1 MSNIK
6 RPKLGDKVGEIDMS
20 AFQKRSAETTS
31 STSDGKPKHEVRRH
45 TGVGLVMGA
54 IADKGELERKLSDT
68 QHHLDEANQRLAD
81 YEGAELVRKLEPAN
95 IRRSRWANRD
105 ELNFVGADWD
115 AFKAEISSAGGNVE
129 PIKVRRVFY
138 GKTPPAQAAGP
149 GPGHE
154 KFEIVYGHR
163 RHQACL
169 ELGYPVSAMVVES
182 MEDRA
187 LFAEMDRE
195 NRERQNLSAWEQGR
209 MYNHALREGLFPS
222 IRRLAEE
229 LGVNL
234 SNAARSCKLAQL
246 PEDVV
251 RAFPS
256 PLVIQVRWAKPLADA
271 LQSNP
276 EGVLER
282 ARALHSERGKLT
294 PAQVIERLLNQAL
307 NNERPAIA
315 IHANGQKAAS
325 LKMGAKGRAVVEFEA
340 GALEPARHD
349 ALVKLIADFLSAS

>member
-31 STSDGKPKHEVRRH
+31 STSDGKPQHELRRH

-54 IADKGELERKLSDT
+54 IADKGELERKLADS
-68 QHHLDEANQRLAD
+68 QQHLDEAKHRLAE
-81 YEGAELVRKLEPAN
+81 YEGAELVRRLDPAT

-105 ELNFVGADWD
+105 ELNFVGDEWD
-115 AFKAEISSAGGNVE
+115 AFKAEINSAGGNVE

-138 GKTPPAQAAGP
+138 GKTPSAQAAGP
-149 GPGHE
+149 GHE
-154 KFEIVYGHR
+154 VFEIVYGHR

-169 ELGYPVSAMVVES
+169 ELGFPVSAMVVES

-195 NRERQNLSAWEQGR
+195 NRARQNLSAWEQGR
-209 MYNHALREGLFPS
+209 MYNHALHEGLFSS

-251 RAFPS
+251 QAFPS

-271 LQSNP
+271 LQSDP

-282 ARALHSERGKLT
+282 ARALHSKRGKLT
-294 PAQVIERLLNQAL
+294 PAQVIEQLLNQAS

-325 LKMGAKGRAVVEFEA
+325 LKMGARGRAVVEFEA
-340 GALEPARHD
+340 GALAPAQHD